1 MPRPLL
7 VHGCAIAI
15 ALGVPATAGADGAG
29 STPPPAAAAD
39 SGGTTAGSGAT
50 GPAGASGPGGGG
62 TSYGTGTEAERAAQR
77 RERRA
82 AREQARRARVRRQRA
97 AQRRARIRR
106 QRRSADARDG
116 AVLPIQ
122 GSFSYG
128 DGFGAPRPGGRKHRG
143 QDMAA
148 DQGTPVVS
156 PRAGKVTT
164 RGYQGDGA
172 GYYLVIAD
180 AGSDLSYVFMHL
192 EAGSLRVEEG
202 NSVQRGERIASVGST
217 GSSTGPHL
225 HFEIWKGGWY
235 SGGEAIDPLPY
246 LKRWER

>member
-1 MPRPLL
+1 MPRSLL

-15 ALGVPATAGADGAG
+15 AFGVPATAVADGAG
-29 STPPPAAAAD
+29 GTAPPATAAA

-50 GPAGASGPGGGG
+50 GPKQASGKDSGG
-62 TSYGTGTEAERAAQR
+62 TSYGTGTMAERA

-82 AREQARRARVRRQRA
+82 RRTARERDRRVRVRRQRT

-106 QRRSADARDG
+106 QRQSAGAGDG
-116 AVLPIQ
+116 AVFPIQ

-128 DGFGAPRPGGRKHRG
+128 DDFGAPRPGGRKHKG

-164 RGYQGDGA
+164 RGYQGGGA
-172 GYYLVIAD
+172 GNYLVIAD
-180 AGSDLSYVFMHL
+180 AGNDLSYVFMHL
-192 EAGSLRVEEG
+192 EEGSLRVGEG
-202 NSVQRGERIASVGST
+202 DGVGRGERIASVGST

-225 HFEIWKGGWY
+225 HFEMWRGGWY

-246 LKRWER
+246 LRRWER